1 MSMTAMTAAT
11 PFRVAAEDARADA
24 AREDGYLYLPGL
36 LPADEVL
43 AVREEVAAVAARH
56 GLLRPGTP
64 TRDAVAEQSAFM
76 HESDATP
83 EYRAY
88 YNDQL
93 RLRGV
98 HALAVH
104 PELIAALETVLSESV
119 LAHPRNIVR
128 TVFPSRPSIT
138 TAPHQDHRPIK
149 GSPEVWTAWI
159 PLGDCPQELG
169 GLAVLPGSHRSGL
182 HPVADGTIYFE
193 TAGDVEWR
201 WNPMRCGD
209 VLLFHSLTVHQARDN
224 RSPDRIRFSCDFR
237 YQGRSTPVHEHSLLP
252 HMRWIEWDEIYAGW
266 AADDP
271 LRFYW
276 RAYPLD
282 IRTGDRLLFRS

>member
-1 MSMTAMTAAT
+1 MRMTAMTAAT
-11 PFRVAAEDARADA
+11 PFRVVAEDARADA

-36 LPADEVL
+36 LPADGVL

-104 PELIAALETVLSESV
+104 PELIAALETVLGESV

-159 PLGDCPQELG
+159 PLGDCPEELG

-193 TAGDVEWR
+193 A
-201 WNPMRCGD
+201 
-209 VLLFHSLTVHQARDN
+209 A
-224 RSPDRIRFSCDFR
+224 PDRIRFSCDFR

-282 IRTGDRLLFRS
+282 IRTDDRLLFRS

>member
-1 MSMTAMTAAT
+1 MSMAAMAAPA
-11 PFRVAAEDARADA
+11 PFRVVPEDRRAEA
-24 AREDGYLYLPGL
+24 AREDGYLYLPRL
-36 LPADEVL
+36 LRADEVL
-43 AVREEVAAVAARH
+43 AVREEVTGVSARH
-56 GLLRPGTP
+56 GLLRPGAP
-64 TRDAVAEQSAFM
+64 TREAVAEPSAFM
-76 HESDATP
+76 HESDPTP
-83 EYRAY
+83 AYQAY

-93 RLRGV
+93 RLRCV

-104 PELIAALETVLSESV
+104 PALLSALETVLGESV

-128 TVFPSRPSIT
+128 TVFPGRPSIT

-149 GSPEVWTAWI
+149 GTPEVWTAWI
-159 PLGDCPQELG
+159 PLGDCPPEFG

-193 TAGDVEWR
+193 TERDVAWR

-224 RSPDRIRFSCDFR
+224 RTQDRIRFSCDFR
-237 YQGRSTPVHEHSLLP
+237 YQGRSTPVHEHSLVP
-252 HMRWIEWDEIYAGW
+252 HMRWIDWEEIYAGW

-271 LRFYW
+271 LRYYW

-282 IRTGDRLLFRS
+282 IRTDDRLLTAS